1 MDIATGDKVLLYSVD
16 DTHVEGRNTGG
27 MVVVSFVLADAA
39 KAEVTFTQFRAV
51 EHLDDSNSDD
61 VTPALATDILTLTG
75 TAVDEDLDHTQSST
89 LNIGGLFSIRD
100 DGPTIKTDGTAAALH
115 VDESFIPGI
124 GSLDAT
130 GEFDPTRP
138 PAALRASSATR
149 PTGQMVPGSV
159 SGFTLGIKSDG
170 AETGLLDLATGDKVV
185 LRIDAT
191 TGVVTGE
198 TLGSGADVFT
208 VSVAADGQVT
218 LTLLRGVIHGT
229 AETTDSSEA
238 ASSLAADLITLSA
251 TVKDKE
257 GDSSTGSAN
266 IGDKL
271 VFHDDGPTV
280 GVRHAFEVDFTA
292 DAVAADHVIG
302 NIGGVGG
309 ADTTASVKLTTY
321 TDLAGFFEEKVGDNT
336 VIYHKGTDAT
346 GDAFF
351 KFTVDGDGNYDFTV
365 LKSGSATN
373 ESFNFGS
380 VKPGAPIETVTV
392 NSQFGHAI
400 GVFDGVIFNG
410 AGANNYV
417 NSPTKNVDDINTDK
431 LGFGIVGNNPNQ
443 ASQINNN
450 EGFTV
455 KLDQASDTF
464 QFDIQGIGNNAK
476 SVHVEYTAW
485 TDTNKNGKVDG
496 AETIVITG
504 TAQKAINSG
513 NSLTNFKIDGLT
525 DFDAVNVRFYF
536 EGGTNGDLQ
545 NGGSQRQSVA
555 AGDRQRWHPHP

>member
-1 MDIATGDKVLLYSVD
+1 M
-16 DTHVEGRNTGG
+16 
-27 MVVVSFVLADAA
+27 
-39 KAEVTFTQFRAV
+39 
-51 EHLDDSNSDD
+51 
-61 VTPALATDILTLTG
+61 
-75 TAVDEDLDHTQSST
+75 
-89 LNIGGLFSIRD
+89 
-100 DGPTIKTDGTAAALH
+100 
-115 VDESFIPGI
+115 
-124 GSLDAT
+124 
-130 GEFDPTRP
+130 
-138 PAALRASSATR
+138 
-149 PTGQMVPGSV
+149 
-159 SGFTLGIKSDG
+159 
-170 AETGLLDLATGDKVV
+170 
-185 LRIDAT
+185 
-191 TGVVTGE
+191 
-198 TLGSGADVFT
+198 
-208 VSVAADGQVT
+208 
-218 LTLLRGVIHGT
+218 RGVIHGT

-292 DAVAADHVIG
+292 DAAAADHVIG

-392 NSQFGHAI
+392 KSQFGHAI

-450 EGFTV
+450 EGFHRKAGPGV
-455 KLDQASDTF
+455 R
-464 QFDIQGIGNNAK
+464 
-476 SVHVEYTAW
+476 HVP
-485 TDTNKNGKVDG
+485 
-496 AETIVITG
+496 
-504 TAQKAINSG
+504 
-513 NSLTNFKIDGLT
+513 
-525 DFDAVNVRFYF
+525 VRYP
-536 EGGTNGDLQ
+536 GHRQ
-545 NGGSQRQSVA
+545 QRQERSCRVHRLDRHEQEREGRWGREPSSSPALTRRRSTVA
-555 AGDRQRWHPHP
+555 TL